1 LSLVIGLYSRLKSGG
16 NKMEHNMYTVTELFG
31 PCAQGEG
38 RYVGAPSI
46 FLRLFGCNL
55 QCQGFGMP
63 KGELSHERDLVANN
77 GLTYDTVDSLPLV
90 RTGCDSYAA
99 WDTRFK
105 YLSKQYTIQELVD
118 KIKSM
123 LPNGSFQQ
131 TTNNNI
137 HLVITGG
144 ESLLPHWQKN
154 HCEFI
159 HELRRQLNLKYL
171 TFETNGT
178 QVLSEELTDVLNL
191 VSDVTFSVSPKL
203 SASGEP
209 RNKTIKKEAINSY
222 FKCIGTTYLKFVVGD
237 ESNFDEVEDVLNELE
252 YLGDVFIMPVGGCY
266 DEYKK
271 IAPIICD
278 LCMKKGYRYTP
289 RLHIDLFGN
298 CWGK

>member
-1 LSLVIGLYSRLKSGG
+1 VIGLYSRLKSGG
-16 NKMEHNMYTVTELFG
+16 KMEHNMYTVTELFG

-38 RYVGAPSI
+38 KYVGSPSI

-55 QCQGFGMP
+55 QCQGFGMS
-63 KGELSHERDLVANN
+63 KGELSQERDLVANN
-77 GLTYDTVDSLPLV
+77 GITYDTVDALPLV

-105 YLSKQYTIQELVD
+105 YLSKQYTVQELVD

-131 TTNNNI
+131 TINNNI

-144 ESLLPHWQKN
+144 ESLLPHWQKI

-159 HELRRQLNLKYL
+159 YELRRQLNLKYL

-191 VSDVTFSVSPKL
+191 VNDVTFSVSPTTNL
-203 SASGEP
+203 
-209 RNKTIKKEAINSY
+209 RYVVAIH
-222 FKCIGTTYLKFVVGD
+222 LK
-237 ESNFDEVEDVLNELE
+237 
-252 YLGDVFIMPVGGCY
+252 
-266 DEYKK
+266 
-271 IAPIICD
+271 
-278 LCMKKGYRYTP
+278 
-289 RLHIDLFGN
+289 
-298 CWGK
+298 